1 MSPAPVRVWH
11 AGPLPRDVVGPL
23 DRLARAE
30 DAARV
35 AVMPDVHFA
44 EGVCVGVVLA
54 TRSLL
59 YPEAVG
65 TDLGCGMATVRLV
78 GEPDVLRDPGVAGRV
93 LVALARAV
101 PGNRHG
107 GAGLRER
114 LPEPLDAMPLS
125 TPSLDTVR
133 RRDARVEFATLGRG
147 NHFLEVQRDEEG
159 RAWLCVHSGSRA
171 LGRAILLAH
180 LRTARRTA
188 TGLVALEAEHP
199 AGKAYLQD
207 LSFAVAYAEASRRA
221 MAEAA
226 ASVLAEEAGWSSEPE
241 TFFSCVHNH
250 VRRERHGGEDLWVHR
265 KGAVSAAAGERA
277 IVPGSMGD
285 PTFHVEGKGCPEA
298 LSSCAHG
305 AGRAMGRAEA
315 RRRIRPRDF
324 LRRMGGVAFDERRA
338 RDLVAEA
345 PQAYKDV
352 REAMRAQHDL
362 VRVVRRLVPLLCHK
376 GA

>member
-1 MSPAPVRVWH
+1 MSPAPVRAWH

-23 DRLARAE
+23 ERLAKAE
-30 DAARV
+30 DVERI

-54 TRSLL
+54 TRTLL

-65 TDLGCGMATVRLV
+65 TDLGCGMAAVRLA
-78 GEPDVLRDPGVAGRV
+78 GDPDALRSPGVARRV
-93 LVALARAV
+93 LAGLARAV

-114 LPEPLDAMPLS
+114 LPEPLDSMALS
-125 TPSLDTVR
+125 HPSLETVR
-133 RRDARVEFATLGRG
+133 RRDGRVEFATLGRG

-171 LGRAILLAH
+171 MGRAIALAH
-180 LRTARRTA
+180 LREARRTE
-188 TGLVALEAEHP
+188 TGLLAIEAGSP
-199 AGKAYLQD
+199 AGSAYLGD
-207 LSFAVAYAEASRRA
+207 LAFAVAYAEASRRA
-221 MAEAA
+221 MAGAA
-226 ASVLAEEAGWSSEPE
+226 AGVLAEAAGWSSEPR

-285 PTFHVEGKGCPEA
+285 PTFHVEGRGCEEA
-298 LSSCAHG
+298 LASCAHG

-315 RRRIRPRDF
+315 RRRVRPRDF
-324 LRRMGGVAFDERRA
+324 LSRMGDVLFDDRRP
-338 RDLVAEA
+338 RDLVEEA

-352 REAMRAQHDL
+352 RDVMRAQKDL
-362 VRVVRRLVPLLCHK
+362 VRVVRRLVPVLCHK
-376 GA
+376 AT